1 MSEAVR
7 LPESKRILFEKYLAQ
22 KTRKVSSE
30 PDPIPRRPPN
40 VPIPL
45 SFWQQLLWLHSQMV
59 SDLPVYN
66 EPITVH
72 RSGPLDVGILEK
84 SLAEIFR
91 RHEAWRTTFVV
102 VDGQPVQVIQ
112 PPPRDNASGD
122 GPEKRTGVRARSGGT
137 TFGGAGRS
145 NSDRSGKRASSS
157 LQISQALGSWN
168 TGCSSFCIISSSTGG
183 PFIRCSSP
191 N

>member
-1 MSEAVR
+1 MSDAVG

-22 KTRKVSSE
+22 KTRRASSE
-30 PDPIPRRPPN
+30 PEPIPRRPPN
-40 VPIPL
+40 IPIPL

-59 SDLPVYN
+59 SDVPVYN

-84 SLAEIFR
+84 SLTEIFR

-112 PPPRDNASGD
+112 PPLAITLPVTDLARV
-122 GPEKRTGVRARSGGT
+122 PESQREAEARRL
-137 TFGGAGRS
+137 AAQ
-145 NSDRSGKRASSS
+145 D
-157 LQISQALGSWN
+157 
-168 TGCSSFCIISSSTGG
+168 
-183 PFIRCSSP
+183 
-191 N
+191 